1 MAGAASSSAAAPLA
15 GLQAR
20 LEPALARWR
29 GLSPRD
35 RSLAALGAAVVL
47 GYAVWS
53 LGVQPALK
61 TLRQAPSQLAALD
74 ADLQAMQRLAA
85 EAAALK
91 AQPPMPPSQ
100 AAAALKAAS
109 DRLGD
114 AAKLSVQGERA
125 VLTFKGLGA
134 DALQQWL
141 GEVREGAR
149 ARPVEAQFARDGNGF
164 AGSVTV
170 TLGGGS

>member
-1 MAGAASSSAAAPLA
+1 MAGAGAPSKGPLA
-15 GLQAR
+15 GLWAW
-20 LEPALARWR
+20 LEPALVRWR

-35 RSLAALGAAVVL
+35 RSLAAFGAAIL
-47 GYAVWS
+47 MGYAAWS
-53 LGVQPALK
+53 LGIAPALK
-61 TLRQAPSQLAALD
+61 TLRQAPVQLAALD
-74 ADLQAMQRLAA
+74 GELQAMQRLAA
-85 EAAALK
+85 EAATLK
-91 AQPPMPPSQ
+91 AQPPLPPSQ

-114 AAKLSVQGERA
+114 AARISVQGERA

-149 ARPVEAQFARDGNGF
+149 ARPVEAQFTRDVNGF